1 MAKSSPPPAS
11 AINDNNQYA
20 DHYVCAGETYARGGT
35 AACGGCCTKISDLS
49 VTIGGA
55 PVISNVNLH
64 FHCGEFSVITGPN
77 GAGKTTLL
85 RAIAGEL
92 PFTGEILFHRTGD
105 NHFDNRIDN
114 NHSGNNRVNN
124 ARVDSNRPARLKPR
138 IGYVPQKIIF
148 DAGAPMTVEDLF
160 ALCLSKKPRW
170 LFRERGVSKLAA
182 DSLAAVDAA
191 HLISRKLGC
200 LSGGELQRVIL
211 SLALTPR
218 PDILLLDEP
227 VSGID
232 AAGLNLFYAMIS
244 ELREKYDL
252 SIVMISHDLQRSA
265 RYADRLIFFNRT
277 VVCAGAPS
285 DVLADERA
293 REFYG

>member
-1 MAKSSPPPAS
+1 MEVLTTNTELSSPA
-11 AINDNNQYA
+11 
-20 DHYVCAGETYARGGT
+20 T
-35 AACGGCCTKISDLS
+35 CGGCCTKISSLS
-49 VTIGGA
+49 VSSGNTTIIDG
-55 PVISNVNLH
+55 VNLH

-92 PFTGEILFHRTGD
+92 PFTGEIFFHRYGD
-105 NHFDNRIDN
+105 NN
-114 NHSGNNRVNN
+114 NERM
-124 ARVDSNRPARLKPR
+124 KPR
-138 IGYVPQKIIF
+138 IGYVPQKIAF
-148 DAGAPMTVEDLF
+148 DPAAPMTVEDLF
-160 ALCLSKKPRW
+160 ALSLTSRPRW
-170 LFRERGVSKLAA
+170 LFRDKKVKKAA
-182 DSLAAVDAA
+182 LDSLGAVDAA

-244 ELREKYDL
+244 ELRAKYDL
-252 SIVMISHDLQRSA
+252 SIVMVSHDLSRSA
-265 RYADRLIFFNRT
+265 KYADRLIFFNRT
-277 VVCAGAPS
+277 VVCSGTPGEILR
-285 DVLADERA
+285 DRHV
-293 REFYG
+293 REFFGTVIIEERLSDGSISHHLEGRAG

>member
-1 MAKSSPPPAS
+1 MAEQSPTSRPKEYR
-11 AINDNNQYA
+11 YA
-20 DHYVCAGETYARGGT
+20 DQYVCADEKYARGGT

-49 VTIGGA
+49 VSIGGI
-55 PVISNVNLH
+55 PIINNVNLH

-92 PFTGEILFHRTGD
+92 PFTGEILFHRPNESLLVD
-105 NHFDNRIDN
+105 NHTNNNCIDG
-114 NHSGNNRVNN
+114 NHSNQ
-124 ARVDSNRPARLKPR
+124 NRPIQMKPR

-160 ALCLSKKPRW
+160 ALCLSSKPRW
-170 LFRERGVSKLAA
+170 LFRERGVNKLAA
-182 DSLAAVDAA
+182 DSLSAVDAS
-191 HLISRKLGC
+191 HLVSRKLGC

-252 SIVMISHDLQRSA
+252 SIVMISHDLQRSI

-277 VVCAGAPS
+277 VVRAGVPNA
-285 DVLADERA
+285 VLADGRVK
-293 REFYG
+293 EFYG